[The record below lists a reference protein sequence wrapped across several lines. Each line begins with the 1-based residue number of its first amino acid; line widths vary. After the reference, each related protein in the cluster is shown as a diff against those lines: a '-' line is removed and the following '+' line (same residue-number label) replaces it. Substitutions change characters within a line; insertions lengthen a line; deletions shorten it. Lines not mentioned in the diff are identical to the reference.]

1 MRSRVGLSLIA
12 LSLAAVA
19 VAQPPAQPPAQTY
32 PSMQTQ
38 MTLPPIPWPLTYP
51 TPPGPMP
58 RMLPIS
64 PNAPI
69 APYAQEFGLPPL
81 FYIRFQGPA
90 GAKLTVVRDVSTP
103 QDVDL
108 PCVVGF
114 RPGYIYRLAL
124 SNLPG
129 RPGAVFFPTVEIRG
143 SMLLSPKLRNADFP
157 ATVLFRDEELDK
169 IASGTMLRKMIVL
182 EKPETAVPA
191 ASSPDE
197 PIEVPL
203 LADQDPMVQ
212 AHEHGLPL
220 AVFYLGLKKYDIDE
234 MRAPGGTVFLPGDK
248 TLGFPACPPML
259 PATCYSLIDPI
270 AKMAHPAEYTTVY
283 DGGDIGLRAGF
294 DLKGRLVGVDPSD
307 TVAVYVDSNGH
318 KKIACSNRVA
328 LCIPRFILLRSDTTP
343 DLKATMRVP
352 TAAVAIKIPQESVS
366 IYQSTTY
373 RQKTQLELATE
384 RTRLASSTNFYGTAV
399 SGSVQGLQIKATIRA
414 TQIIDGLKIPTKS
427 EEDVPLLIIKWPDRH
442 GVLPGELLTFFLRFT
457 NPGKLPINEVAVVD
471 NLTPR
476 FEYVPGTSK
485 TDRDGTFTFQPN
497 QVGSS
502 MLRWDFTAPLLP
514 GESGTISFQVKV
526 R

>member
-1 MRSRVGLSLIA
+1 MRVRVGLSLIA

-19 VAQPPAQPPAQTY
+19 LAQPPGLPPAQTPPAQPQT
-32 PSMQTQ
+32 
-38 MTLPPIPWPLTYP
+38 TLPPIPWPLTYP
-51 TPPGPMP
+51 LPPGGPLAMQP
-58 RMLPIS
+58 LGPAS
-64 PNAPI
+64 PYP
-69 APYAQEFGLPPL
+69 QEYGLPPL
-81 FYIRFQGPA
+81 FYIRFVGPA
-90 GAKLTVVRDVSTP
+90 GAKLTVVRDVSSP
-103 QDVDL
+103 HPLDL

-114 RPGYIYRLAL
+114 RPGYIYRLSL
-124 SNLPG
+124 SEIPG
-129 RPGAVFFPTVEIRG
+129 RPGAFFFPTVEIRG

-157 ATVLFRDEELDK
+157 ATIVFRDEELDK
-169 IASGTMLRKMIVL
+169 IAYGTMLRKMIVL
-182 EKPETAVPA
+182 EKPESAVPS
-191 ASSPDE
+191 ASSPSE

-212 AHEHGLPL
+212 AQEHGLPL

-234 MRAPGGTVFLPGDK
+234 MRAPAGTVFLPGDK
-248 TLGFPACPPML
+248 TLGFPACPPMMPPL
-259 PATCYSLIDPI
+259 CYTLVDPI

-283 DGGDIGLRAGF
+283 DGGDVGLRAGF
-294 DLKGRLVGVDPSD
+294 DAKGRLVGVDPSD
-307 TVAVYVDSNGH
+307 TIAVYVDSKGH

-343 DLKATMRVP
+343 DLKATVRVP
-352 TAAVAIKIPQESVS
+352 TPAIAVKAPLESDSV
-366 IYQSTTY
+366 YRTTTF
-373 RQKTQLELATE
+373 RQRTQLELANE

-399 SGSVQGLQIKATIRA
+399 SGTVQGLQIKATIRA
-414 TQIIDGLKIPTKS
+414 AQIIDGLKIPPRS

-442 GVLPGELLTFFLRFT
+442 GVLPGELLTFFLRYT